1 MTVPSTGDFNL
12 YDGTPI
18 TNTDWDA
25 NFTQV
30 VTFLTNGNFDMTFNS
45 VTATT
50 YNGLPT
56 DTFTLTTAEDITA
69 GDVVRIAGGNA
80 YKATNTSSSGITA
93 VSGVA
98 TNTASSGTSVTIAY
112 GYYDSFSGLTVGS
125 KYYVGTDGGKT
136 LTKPQDYPFE
146 IGTAVSTTRINFLL
160 KEDPTPAGNVIPYA
174 IATAPAGYILCNGA
188 DVSRTTHARLFGIV
202 GETYGT
208 GDGSTTFGLPELR
221 AEFIRGLDL
230 SRGVDSGRAI
240 GTTQADATAVN
251 GLTTASAGS
260 HNHHL
265 LADSYSANRNS
276 LTSSS
281 QIQKVNDDLGE
292 SGYYAYYMSGT
303 STGASLGLSSSN
315 GAHTHTLTGDTET
328 RPTNVALAY
337 CIKL

>member
-30 VTFLTNGNFDMTFNS
+30 VTLNTNGAYDVTYNT

-80 YKATNTSSSGITA
+80 YKSTNTSSAGITA

-98 TNTASSGTSVTIAY
+98 TNTASSGTSVTISY

-125 KYYVGTDGGKT
+125 TYYVGTNGGKT

-146 IGTAVSTTRINFLL
+146 IGIAVSTTRINFLL
-160 KEDPTPAGNVIPYA
+160 KEDPTPAGNVIPYS
-174 IATAPAGYILCNGA
+174 IAAAPAGYILCNGA
-188 DVSRTTHARLFGIV
+188 DVSRVTHARLFSVV
-202 GETYGT
+202 GTTYGT

-240 GTTQADATAVN
+240 GTAQADATAVN
-251 GLTTASAGS
+251 GLATASAGDHDHGLMRHTGS
-260 HNHHL
+260 SVNYR
-265 LADSYSANRNS
+265 LAWTQAFSEAAGLGDQDTNSA
-276 LTSSS
+276 
-281 QIQKVNDDLGE
+281 
-292 SGYYAYYMSGT
+292 
-303 STGASLGLSSSN
+303 
-315 GAHTHTLTGDTET
+315 GAHTHALTGDTET
-328 RPTNVALAY
+328 RPSNVALAY

>member
-1 MTVPSTGDFNL
+1 MTIPSTGDFNL

-56 DTFTLTTAEDITA
+56 DTFTLTTAEDIEA
-69 GDVVRIAGGNA
+69 GDVVWIAGGNA
-80 YKATNTSSSGITA
+80 YKATNTSSAGITA

-98 TNTASSGTSVTIAY
+98 TNTAASGTSVTIAY
-112 GYYDSFSGLTVGS
+112 GYYGSFSGLTVGS
-125 KYYVGTDGGKT
+125 TYYVGTDGGKT

-146 IGTAVSTTRINFLL
+146 LGTAVSTTRINFLL
-160 KEDPTPAGNVIPYA
+160 KEDPTPAGTVIPYS
-174 IATAPAGYILCNGA
+174 IATAPEGYILCNGA

-202 GETYGT
+202 GETYGS

-240 GTTQADATAVN
+240 GSTQADATAVN
-251 GLTTASAGS
+251 GLATVSDGEHYHAIYASDSPGGS
-260 HNHHL
+260 PE
-265 LADSYSANRNS
+265 SYYVIKSNATNTFLTRGPREINNNRNP
-276 LTSSS
+276 LT
-281 QIQKVNDDLGE
+281 
-292 SGYYAYYMSGT
+292 
-303 STGASLGLSSSN
+303 GLS
-315 GAHTHTLTGDTET
+315 GIQDAGLHTHGLTGDTET
-328 RPTNVALAY
+328 RPANVALAY

>member
-98 TNTASSGTSVTIAY
+98 TNTASSGTSGTIAY

-125 KYYVGTDGGKT
+125 KYYVGTEGVKT

-160 KEDPTPAGNVIPYA
+160 KEDPTPAGTVIPYA

-251 GLTTASAGS
+251 GLATASAGN
-260 HNHHL
+260 HNHL
-265 LADSYSANRNS
+265 LIADSYSENLNY
-276 LTSSS
+276 LTSSN
-281 QIQKVNDDLGE
+281 QIQRVNDDLNNDA
-292 SGYYAYYMSGT
+292 YYAYSMSGT
-303 STGASLGLSSSN
+303 STGANRGLSSID